1 MRLEQ
6 TKMGPRGCPDRETFE
21 ERSCCLIQLARMELH
36 APIVPNLLFV
46 NNPLLA
52 PADLFDG
59 GSRDEDSVLP
69 LEPPDLVAQTIAQR
83 VA

>member
-36 APIVPNLLFV
+36 APIVPNLLLV
-46 NNPLLA
+46 NNLLLA
-52 PADLFDG
+52 PADFLMG
-59 GSRDEDSVLP
+59 APGRKTPYCPSSHPTLWP
-69 LEPPDLVAQTIAQR
+69 KTIAQR